1 MSDLSLSTAGVTLG
15 TPAAT
20 GLGAPAGDTSA
31 AAIAAAT
38 PLDPNTLA
46 FVIPNTETTI
56 NVVLTDIPAEIRLD
70 MLKKA
75 VRDYI
80 TNSVNQA
87 NVRATKENADWDAYE
102 AAFKADALQTA
113 VPKPTEARKVPDL
126 IGTAAAARERLYKG
140 EVRKN
145 GEGTGKSRETA
156 DPLTSMVTKAV
167 VSELMQ
173 KTGPDGKK
181 LYKMTD
187 ATSEVSKAGGG
198 IKYLEGR
205 IATMVAAG
213 GDEVALRKFL
223 DERYIKPAQMM
234 IGLRD
239 SKTTKDVSLLG

>member
-1 MSDLSLSTAGVTLG
+1 MTDTVSLGGVAVTAAAPVTLG
-15 TPAAT
+15 SPAA
-20 GLGAPAGDTSA
+20 DTST
-31 AAIAAAT
+31 AAIAAAN
-38 PLDPNTLA
+38 PVDPNTLT
-46 FVIPNTETTI
+46 FVIPNTETSI
-56 NVVLTDIPAEIRLD
+56 AVVLTDIPAEIRLD

-87 NVRATKENADWDAYE
+87 NVRATKENADWDAYD

-113 VPKPTEARKVPDL
+113 VAKPTEPRKVPDL
-126 IGTAAAARERLYKG
+126 IGTAASARERLYKG

-173 KTGPDGKK
+173 KTDAAGKK

-187 ATSEVSKAGGG
+187 ANSEVSKAGGG

-205 IATMVAAG
+205 IAAMVAAG